1 MSPLAFDLVPWLGG
15 LCALLVAVLA
25 LVVVAPWSRGRD
37 DAALDP
43 EVEARL
49 LLGEDPEEIQRD
61 LERRSHTPPVSE
73 LPVSELPID
82 E

>member
-1 MSPLAFDLVPWLGG
+1 MPPLAIDLVPWLGG

-25 LVVVAPWSRGRD
+25 LVVIAPWSRDRD

-49 LLGEDPEEIQRD
+49 LLGEDPEEIERD
-61 LERRSHTPPVSE
+61 LESRRSGSTSPTTPVSE
-73 LPVSELPID
+73 LPVD